1 MSELRA
7 THFNLGGSKNNYRT
21 ETNLYQA
28 YNASNIEPK
37 AQIPTYQTGTWVD
50 KSAKFDAQSTNHRE
64 YGSKPVEPY
73 KKHEANNRGGFQLGS
88 FKTKYETQFS
98 KK

>member
-37 AQIPTYQTGTWVD
+37 SQIPTY
-50 KSAKFDAQSTNHRE
+50 
-64 YGSKPVEPY
+64 
-73 KKHEANNRGGFQLGS
+73 
-88 FKTKYETQFS
+88 
-98 KK
+98 